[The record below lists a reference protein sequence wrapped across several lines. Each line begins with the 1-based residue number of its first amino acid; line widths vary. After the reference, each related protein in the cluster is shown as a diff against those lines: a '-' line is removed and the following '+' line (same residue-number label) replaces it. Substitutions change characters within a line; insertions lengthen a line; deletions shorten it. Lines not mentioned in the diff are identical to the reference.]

1 MNGTTNLP
9 TDLMGST
16 GITYKGYIHW
26 FRVEERNIGLIK
38 RIFISCLIRIYSDNF
53 FFGFSVVHAKY
64 ICYSVAECEGTL
76 AQSDI
81 TLCWKTNQAQYL
93 DFTSNDPFE
102 HLLLIVFLLNAISR
116 QCYNFGYW

>member
-38 RIFISCLIRIYSDNF
+38 RIFISCLIRIYSDKF
-53 FFGFSVVHAKY
+53 FFWFFGRA
-64 ICYSVAECEGTL
+64 CE
-76 AQSDI
+76 I
-81 TLCWKTNQAQYL
+81 YL
-93 DFTSNDPFE
+93 
-102 HLLLIVFLLNAISR
+102 L
-116 QCYNFGYW
+116 